1 MTLHENIQQ
10 AIIDGRWHELSLSDL
25 HDELEY
31 IALIQDW
38 LRKQESVDTV
48 TRELSRLV
56 ALEEII
62 QFRIRE
68 IEDYIRNY
76 PKNTPTHV

>member
-10 AIIDGRWHELSLSDL
+10 AIIDGCWHELSLSDL

-56 ALEEII
+56 SLEEII
-62 QFRIRE
+62 RFRIRE
-68 IEDYIRNY
+68 IEDFIRNY
-76 PKNTPTHV
+76 PKNTPNV